1 MMKVSQL
8 YDFLNKR
15 IPRDLSCEWDNDGL
29 ACCPDPERQVKRVLL
44 ALDITEETVARAID
58 GGYDVILAHHPL
70 IFRPIKALTPDYGV
84 PAKLIWVFHQRV
96 LPPLLKSFLPT
107 V

>member
-1 MMKVSQL
+1 MKVSQL

-15 IPRDLSCEWDNDGL
+15 IPRELSCEWDNDGL

-70 IFRPIKALTPDYGV
+70 IFRPIGAVAPGKTVAEKV
-84 PAKLIWVFHQRV
+84 IKLLITV
-96 LPPLLKSFLPT
+96 LDILMILQ
-107 V
+107 